1 MKKLLALTVG
11 VLLIAL
17 AVFDGKSN
25 ENLES
30 EREKLLATD
39 KHWSELDLEE
49 QLTFLAEDAIYLGEG
64 VPLVSGKE
72 AITQAWRQEEQ
83 LPGFSLTWQP
93 DSAEISTSGEL
104 GYTFG
109 SNEVNLIN
117 ATGVRTTTK
126 GKYVTIWRKQS
137 DGSWKV
143 VVDITNSDGPAVPFD
158 SPDS

>member
-1 MKKLLALTVG
+1 MKKLLTLTVG
-11 VLLIAL
+11 VLLITL

-64 VPLVSGKE
+64 IPLVSGKE

-93 DSAEISTSGEL
+93 DGAEISTSGEL

-109 SNEVNLIN
+109 SNEVNLMD
-117 ATGVRTTTK
+117 AYGVRTTTK
-126 GKYVTIWRKQS
+126 GKYVTIWRRQP

-143 VVDITNSDGPAVPFD
+143 VVDITNSDGPPVPVD
-158 SPDS
+158 TPDS